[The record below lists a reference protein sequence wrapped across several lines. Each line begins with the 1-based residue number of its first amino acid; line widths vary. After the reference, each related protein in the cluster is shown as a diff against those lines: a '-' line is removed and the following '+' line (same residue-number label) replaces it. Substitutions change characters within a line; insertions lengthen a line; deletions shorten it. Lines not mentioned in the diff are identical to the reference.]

1 MLGAACWVLTA
12 ACQLLL
18 WSSAAELMLE
28 MCVGFWVDSGWILG
42 GFWVDSGW
50 IPCGGSLRQT
60 EGRGRP
66 V

>member
-42 GFWVDSGW
+42 GFRAAV
-50 IPCGGSLRQT
+50 P
-60 EGRGRP
+60 
-66 V
+66 